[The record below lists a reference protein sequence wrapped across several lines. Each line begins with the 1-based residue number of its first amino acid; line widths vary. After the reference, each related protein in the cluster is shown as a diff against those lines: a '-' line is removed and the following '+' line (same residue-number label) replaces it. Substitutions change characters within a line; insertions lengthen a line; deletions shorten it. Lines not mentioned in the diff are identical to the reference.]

1 MNAPSSPSPDPPAP
15 NESDASPEPSGDDV
29 EPAPESPPSGPPS
42 APATPSDEDA
52 PATEQSPACANC
64 GAALHGPYC
73 AQCGQEAARRIGPF
87 WTLVREA
94 FDELLSLDLRLFR
107 TLRRLPVPGALTTA
121 YLGGRRAAFV
131 PPLRLF
137 VLAGLTLLLSAG
149 LARQAGPV
157 VAGEPAGR
165 AIKIEMS
172 ASEMEDLERRIQ
184 TLRAENTVSAR
195 IRAAFLAGF
204 AQAAQ
209 DEGRVNRMFFERLSL
224 MGVLL
229 LPVVALL
236 LKGLYRRRLYAE
248 HFVFALHVHA
258 LAFLVAAGS
267 LLAGFGLFLLGV
279 RPGLVASALSIGVV
293 AAVVGYVL
301 RALRVVYGKTHGESL
316 WRTLIKGALLLG
328 LYPLLSTGA
337 LALYTI
343 GTLLSL

>member
-1 MNAPSSPSPDPPAP
+1 M
-15 NESDASPEPSGDDV
+15 
-29 EPAPESPPSGPPS
+29 
-42 APATPSDEDA
+42 
-52 PATEQSPACANC
+52 PATERSPTCANC

-73 AQCGQEAARRIGPF
+73 AQCGQEATQRIGPF

-149 LARQAGPV
+149 LARQGVSV

-172 ASEMEDLERRIQ
+172 TSEMEDLERRIQ

-195 IRAAFLAGF
+195 IRAAFLTGF

-258 LAFLVAAGS
+258 FAFLVAAGS

-279 RPGLVASALSIGVV
+279 RPGLVASALSIGMVV
-293 AAVVGYVL
+293 VVVGYVL
-301 RALRVVYGKTHGESL
+301 RALRVVYGRTHGESL
-316 WRTLIKGALLLG
+316 LRTLIKGTLLLG
-328 LYPLLSTGA
+328 LYPLLFTGA
-337 LALYTI
+337 LVLYTA
-343 GTLLSL
+343 GTLLFL